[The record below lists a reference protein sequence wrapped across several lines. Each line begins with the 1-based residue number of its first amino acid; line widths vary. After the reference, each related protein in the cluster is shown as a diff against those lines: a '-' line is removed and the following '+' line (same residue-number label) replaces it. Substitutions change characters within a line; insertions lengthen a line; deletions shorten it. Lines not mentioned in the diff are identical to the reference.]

1 MGGYLPYRL
10 GLQLD
15 KTHARYIDD
24 VIEIEGN
31 DLVKMELQNPGEDA
45 PAIFIFTGT
54 EQLRKRNNG
63 GTFYNTEPDHAIANN
78 FFSFDWMEQSLPIQQ
93 TEAQF
98 TRN

>member
-54 EQLRKRNNG
+54 EQLRKQNNG
-63 GTFYNTEPDHAIANN
+63 GTFYNTCLLYTSRLYTPRTHDKAYAELLRIHLHYD
-78 FFSFDWMEQSLPIQQ
+78 
-93 TEAQF
+93 
-98 TRN
+98 RY